1 VNFTIEPNLKRGAG
15 NMALTDLTTASI
27 VAHNDNILHAEIDQ
41 VVALSV
47 TSGTCYGLNTVGS
60 RIWHLMAKPVRVGD
74 LCDALQKE
82 FDVDHDTCEREVLD
96 LLKEALAEGMIKIEA
111 GAPAESAQARA

>member
-1 VNFTIEPNLKRGAG
+1 MIELNLNRGLG
-15 NMALTDLTTASI
+15 NMAPTDLTAASV
-27 VAHNDNILHAEIDQ
+27 VAHNDNILHADIDHE

-96 LLKEALAEGMIKIEA
+96 LLKVALAEGMIKIEA
-111 GAPAESAQARA
+111 GASAESARARA

>member
-1 VNFTIEPNLKRGAG
+1 
-15 NMALTDLTTASI
+15 MAPTDLTTASV
-27 VAHNDNILHAEIDQ
+27 VAHNDNILHADIDQ
-41 VVALSV
+41 EVVALSV

-60 RIWHLMAKPVRVGD
+60 RIWHLIASPVRVGD

-96 LLKEALAEGMIKIEA
+96 LLKEALAEGMIKIESS
-111 GAPAESAQARA
+111 APAAKERARA